1 MRAFRTHEAEV
12 QWYRDTIERH
22 RRNLR
27 RAERT
32 ASSGGDL
39 GRQMDLIAQDLR
51 EIIGMLEG
59 RLANLLAPLLNPYTV
74 VIDGPD
80 GASIVRVQAVNTEHA
95 RARGEVGAMAAHHHD
110 DPGQDREFRAVAVL
124 EGHPEAAS

>member
-22 RRNLR
+22 RRNLK

-32 ASSGGDL
+32 IAAGGHLAPD
-39 GRQMDLIAQDLR
+39 MELIAQDLR

-59 RLANLLAPLLNPYTV
+59 RFANLLAPLLKPYTV

-80 GASIVRVQAVNTEHA
+80 GASIVRVQAVNTAHA
-95 RARGEVGAMAAHHHD
+95 KARGEIGALAAQHHD
-110 DPGQDREFRAVAVL
+110 DPEQDREFRAVAVL
-124 EGHPEAAS
+124 EGHPEVAP